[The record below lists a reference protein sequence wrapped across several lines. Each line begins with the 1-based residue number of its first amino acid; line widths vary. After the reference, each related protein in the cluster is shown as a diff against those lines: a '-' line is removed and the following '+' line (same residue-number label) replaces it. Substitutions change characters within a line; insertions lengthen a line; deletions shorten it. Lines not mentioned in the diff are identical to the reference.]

1 MKLKIKIK
9 TFGDQVLPEVIDKED
24 WVDKNLLF

>member
-1 MKLKIKIK
+1 MKLKIKVK
-9 TFGDQVLPEVIDKED
+9 TFADQVVPEIINKGD